1 MPVVAASA
9 YPFARDLMKLTRS
22 LLNDAGAP
30 GLPQDV
36 VSIQRAVNVVTV
48 TTLGVHGLILGDQVT
63 VYGISDKTYNGTF
76 FVSAIINEHQFTYV
90 QVGADSGPF
99 ISQGAFIAIGLGNV
113 FTDMVLLPFL
123 NSAYRVVQRSLA
135 MAGQTTFKTDLSFFV
150 VKAIAEPDPSVQV
163 VINEATAPPNELPID
178 LLEPLALWER
188 PDGTNSSFTE
198 MVDVTNS
205 GGLPSIAQ
213 TEALRMWEWRSDGIY
228 FVGSVIDTQVRMRY
242 RKALPKLTGGDSQL
256 LIRNC
261 EEAVSY
267 VTAALAA
274 NSRGSELS
282 DKYDKAGED
291 QVNKLISAATRQ
303 QQRVVRRRRPFRAR
317 RGSRGFY
324 F

>member
-63 VYGISDKTYNGTF
+63 VYGISDETYNGTF

-123 NSAYRVVQRSLA
+123 NSAYRVV
-135 MAGQTTFKTDLSFFV
+135 
-150 VKAIAEPDPSVQV
+150 
-163 VINEATAPPNELPID
+163 
-178 LLEPLALWER
+178 
-188 PDGTNSSFTE
+188 
-198 MVDVTNS
+198 
-205 GGLPSIAQ
+205 
-213 TEALRMWEWRSDGIY
+213 
-228 FVGSVIDTQVRMRY
+228 
-242 RKALPKLTGGDSQL
+242 
-256 LIRNC
+256 
-261 EEAVSY
+261 
-267 VTAALAA
+267 
-274 NSRGSELS
+274 
-282 DKYDKAGED
+282 
-291 QVNKLISAATRQ
+291 
-303 QQRVVRRRRPFRAR
+303 
-317 RGSRGFY
+317 
-324 F
+324 